1 MTVQVFGN
9 LVWLQCTCYYQLFAC
24 RKGRPSSAQQ
34 YLVQHGVGG
43 RLRGTFGHTPRSL
56 LLCFTWL
63 HSAAPFCIQ
72 ASLLHMPG
80 HRGDGAVCLS
90 LCLAG
95 RQCEHL
101 NLPLKSS
108 EASSFGCN
116 FSILQSSLNF
126 SLEPKTT
133 LCSSRAQRQYFH
145 HKLTLFQTVLFTP
158 SSLFHLLWPQK

>member
-1 MTVQVFGN
+1 MGIPQ
-9 LVWLQCTCYYQLFAC
+9 
-24 RKGRPSSAQQ
+24 
-34 YLVQHGVGG
+34 
-43 RLRGTFGHTPRSL
+43 GHSYSGYG
-56 LLCFTWL
+56 FTWL

-90 LCLAG
+90 LCPAG

-101 NLPLKSS
+101 NLSLKSS

-145 HKLTLFQTVLFTP
+145 HKLTLFQTGRACPVHLFFTLSP
-158 SSLFHLLWPQK
+158 PVAPEMSFQPPTDVF